1 MKAFAIIQAQTFVPL
16 LLPSICLF
24 SFFFTYILFECIEGN
39 KNEIMNEMFVYFFI
53 YFFPLS
59 IYFIYFF
66 FIWNVKLSFKYYW
79 HIYRW
84 VEGEWKQNFLSQF
97 DQLNMMEMRLDV
109 CTYEFVMV
117 NSDTY
122 HKIVYDFSI
131 YLLYVFDLITI
142 INCLLDK

>member
-24 SFFFTYILFECIEGN
+24 SFFSTYIFFLNVSKGIKMKLWMKCLCT
-39 KNEIMNEMFVYFFI
+39 FI
-53 YFFPLS
+53 YFFSSFYLF
-59 IYFIYFF
+59 YFFF

-97 DQLNMMEMRLDV
+97 DQLNMMEIRLDM
-109 CTYEFVMV
+109 CTCLCISWSKFEYCCIWLF
-117 NSDTY
+117 NLFN
-122 HKIVYDFSI
+122 FSVWFK
-131 YLLYVFDLITI
+131 YLPII
-142 INCLLDK
+142 INC